1 MMDSRQS
8 GAVLSGKLRAKL
20 RPMRLNSQNMQPREG
35 TGLQRLRQQ
44 TIYFGEAP
52 SSGGPL
58 RRQAREWQETE
69 EQRLSDTQV
78 KNVLHRVT
86 HGQKNRQLGETKEE
100 LERIKCRVDATVE
113 AYEESSR
120 QVFDSYKSRTSMT
133 FLEDLDQLEG
143 LLSNVLD
150 RKRYEQQV
158 TVFIVGFQETCDQQ
172 EQVLT
177 QLQEFFS
184 KNSRFPSDYEET
196 VDRDVLDF
204 DDSTEKVQEA
214 LLSAENAT
222 QRMLELSKEM
232 MSYLSI
238 LDSKG
243 TKKGRKRI
251 EKSLNQAKDD
261 VNQLTEKLLAA
272 YKGMEQNDENL
283 KALLKQNEIKTLE
296 SQHFRTHAAATKR
309 MLETFQQDWEV
320 QRTLLQ
326 RQVATAAARAQETEE
341 AHRQAIAQ
349 VESLTRL
356 AEEQAKQLEAVG
368 AFPHTGQVLTAKWHP
383 EEPQVYESR
392 DDAGKESPLALRAEC
407 EQPIPLPSPEEK
419 TPDRKSSEKSSPRG
433 DSRLPAESPKSPLC
447 DISPSLG
454 SPASTT
460 SVAPRRGGTHGRP
473 GEAAVSPRC
482 GSEPSGSPTSH
493 GAVGARSEE
502 GSQSER
508 SNPSPVAEER
518 LPEEATRLADDPKDW
533 VLTSSALSAVARV
546 HELENEITGLMESK
560 QREVKALK
568 EELRCS
574 NASWEKERH
583 SLKEKVN
590 QMVQLQKFAQKDF
603 QRSAENSQTAVCS
616 WNAWTHMKSD
626 ALMRENSSSA
636 GTKYEQSSSTL
647 TGETTAPF
655 AQDCP
660 SSGMH
665 GKTEALVPAVEPVYQ
680 EFLKV
685 YSCTM
690 NLKDNVVEL
699 LVNREMASAASG
711 LQVVQHLAVGAAE
724 DLFVQAQSMSSS
736 IQTILNETT
745 GVIISLLNEATIAM
759 ESLPQQR
766 GKMLEDDTHDLTLG
780 CEDPCFHRD
789 CELPNAGSVQG
800 SVNVT
805 EDGLKIT
812 SSLEMISSFGSTQ
825 RVFRSTSVFGDSSD
839 ENSVKQFPVS
849 NVKVV
854 YPALG
859 IEEPQSSEGFLQER
873 VHFLE
878 QKLEGKQL
886 ELDEER
892 ERNLKLVAELRK
904 QIRALQ
910 RSALGDNACSPEDP
924 TSTQIFESIV
934 FFTRTDMEHNVRKL
948 RRGFYNE
955 KVQRG
960 HCEDAMSAMEKIV
973 AAQRKRL
980 VMMTER
986 YVEHVN
992 MKRIRDNVS
1001 RNYSDSPPVCEL
1013 LGRMETLQSKRHG
1026 HWSKQMAELS
1036 TSRMRAVEQLTRT
1049 LCDIEEESGLFLI
1062 RPYLSWAS
1070 SVKSRNSKCKKMTH
1084 QPLAERRSNASNVFS
1099 TPPPSPA
1106 KSNAVSLQGHC
1117 ESSLHVQGS
1126 WPSQG
1131 LHSSS
1136 LKLGNACKR
1145 GHGSSLSS
1153 LASSRCT
1160 SSTIADPHFHKRR
1173 LGKAPCQQHLV
1184 SPIPSPGGAKIP
1196 TGCQDDE
1203 SRRLRI
1209 FINSGQTTACQA
1221 TQLFF
1226 VKEKSSQRTLPP
1238 LHVLADLEPNKD
1250 TTPC

>member
-1 MMDSRQS
+1 
-8 GAVLSGKLRAKL
+8 
-20 RPMRLNSQNMQPREG
+20 MQPREG

-177 QLQEFFS
+177 QLQEVNPPLAFHNCHFFTHQVTFVI
-184 KNSRFPSDYEET
+184 N
-196 VDRDVLDF
+196 VILHQ
-204 DDSTEKVQEA
+204 VQEA

-356 AEEQAKQLEAVG
+356 AEEQAKQLE
-368 AFPHTGQVLTAKWHP
+368 
-383 EEPQVYESR
+383 
-392 DDAGKESPLALRAEC
+392 
-407 EQPIPLPSPEEK
+407 PEEK

-533 VLTSSALSAVARV
+533 
-546 HELENEITGLMESK
+546 
-560 QREVKALK
+560 
-568 EELRCS
+568 
-574 NASWEKERH
+574 ERH

-603 QRSAENSQTAVCS
+603 QRSAENS
-616 WNAWTHMKSD
+616 
-626 ALMRENSSSA
+626 
-636 GTKYEQSSSTL
+636 
-647 TGETTAPF
+647 
-655 AQDCP
+655 
-660 SSGMH
+660 
-665 GKTEALVPAVEPVYQ
+665 
-680 EFLKV
+680 
-685 YSCTM
+685 
-690 NLKDNVVEL
+690 
-699 LVNREMASAASG
+699 
-711 LQVVQHLAVGAAE
+711 
-724 DLFVQAQSMSSS
+724 
-736 IQTILNETT
+736 
-745 GVIISLLNEATIAM
+745 
-759 ESLPQQR
+759 
-766 GKMLEDDTHDLTLG
+766 
-780 CEDPCFHRD
+780 
-789 CELPNAGSVQG
+789 QG

-1013 LGRMETLQSKRHG
+1013 LGRMETLQSKSH
-1026 HWSKQMAELS
+1026 QMA
-1036 TSRMRAVEQLTRT
+1036 AV
-1049 LCDIEEESGLFLI
+1049 
-1062 RPYLSWAS
+1062 
-1070 SVKSRNSKCKKMTH
+1070 
-1084 QPLAERRSNASNVFS
+1084 
-1099 TPPPSPA
+1099 
-1106 KSNAVSLQGHC
+1106 
-1117 ESSLHVQGS
+1117 
-1126 WPSQG
+1126 
-1131 LHSSS
+1131 HS
-1136 LKLGNACKR
+1136 
-1145 GHGSSLSS
+1145 
-1153 LASSRCT
+1153 
-1160 SSTIADPHFHKRR
+1160 
-1173 LGKAPCQQHLV
+1173 
-1184 SPIPSPGGAKIP
+1184 
-1196 TGCQDDE
+1196 DE
-1203 SRRLRI
+1203 
-1209 FINSGQTTACQA
+1209 
-1221 TQLFF
+1221 
-1226 VKEKSSQRTLPP
+1226 
-1238 LHVLADLEPNKD
+1238 
-1250 TTPC
+1250 

>member
-1 MMDSRQS
+1 MDSCQS
-8 GAVLSGKLRAKL
+8 EAVLSGQLHGKL

-35 TGLQRLRQQ
+35 MGLQRLRQ
-44 TIYFGEAP
+44 TSYFGEAP

-58 RRQAREWQETE
+58 RRRAREWQETE
-69 EQRLSDTQV
+69 EQRVSDTQV
-78 KNVLHRVT
+78 KNALHRVI
-86 HGQKNRQLGETKEE
+86 HAQKNRQLDETKEE

-120 QVFDSYKSRTSMT
+120 QVFDSYKSRASMK

-177 QLQEFFS
+177 QLHEFFS

-222 QRMLELSKEM
+222 QRMLDLSKEM
-232 MSYLSI
+232 MSYLSF

-251 EKSLNQAKDD
+251 EKALNQAKDD

-296 SQHFRTHAAATKR
+296 SQHFRTHAIATKR
-309 MLETFQQDWEV
+309 TLETCQQDWEV

-341 AHRQAIAQ
+341 AHCQATAQ
-349 VESLTRL
+349 VESLMRL
-356 AEEQAKQLEAVG
+356 VEEQAKQLEQAVG
-368 AFPHTGQVLTAKWHP
+368 AFPHAGQVLTAKWHP

-407 EQPIPLPSPEEK
+407 EQPIPLPLPEEE
-419 TPDRKSSEKSSPRG
+419 TPGGKSSEKSSPRG
-433 DSRLPAESPKSPLC
+433 DSRLAAESPKSPLC
-447 DISPSLG
+447 DVSPSPPLG

-460 SVAPRRGGTHGRP
+460 RVAPRRGGTHGRP

-482 GSEPSGSPTSH
+482 GSEPSGSPTSL

-518 LPEEATRLADDPKDW
+518 LPEEATRLADERKDW
-533 VLTSSALSAVARV
+533 AMARV

-583 SLKEKVN
+583 SLKKKVN

-616 WNAWTHMKSD
+616 WNAWTHVESD
-626 ALMRENSSSA
+626 APMRENSSSA
-636 GTKYEQSSSTL
+636 GTKYEQSSSPL
-647 TGETTAPF
+647 AGETTAPF

-660 SSGMH
+660 SCMH

-690 NLKDNVVEL
+690 NFKDNVVEL
-699 LVNREMASAASG
+699 LVNRGMSSAASG
-711 LQVVQHLAVGAAE
+711 FQLVRHLAVGAAE
-724 DLFVQAQSMSSS
+724 DPFVRAQSMSSS

-745 GVIISLLNEATIAM
+745 GVIISLLSEATIAM

-766 GKMLEDDTHDLTLG
+766 GKMFEDDTHDLTLG

-789 CELPNAGSVQG
+789 CELQNAGSVQG

-825 RVFRSTSVFGDSSD
+825 RVLRSTSVFSD
-839 ENSVKQFPVS
+839 RLEENSVKQFPVS

-854 YPALG
+854 FPALEM
-859 IEEPQSSEGFLQER
+859 EEPQSSEGFLQER

-878 QKLEGKQL
+878 QELVGKQL
-886 ELDEER
+886 EFDEER
-892 ERNLKLVAELRK
+892 ERNLNLVAELRK

-924 TSTQIFESIV
+924 TSAQILESIV

-948 RRGFYNE
+948 RRGFYNK

-973 AAQRKRL
+973 VAQRKRL
-980 VMMTER
+980 VLMAER
-986 YVEHVN
+986 YVEHVS

-1001 RNYSDSPPVCEL
+1001 RNFGDSRPVCDL
-1013 LGRMETLQSKRHG
+1013 LERMETMQSKRHR

-1036 TSRMRAVEQLTRT
+1036 ASRMRAVEQLTRT

-1062 RPYLSWAS
+1062 RPYLFWIS
-1070 SVKSRNSKCKKMTH
+1070 SVKSRNSKCKKVMH
-1084 QPLAERRSNASNVFS
+1084 QPLVERRSNASNVFS

-1106 KSNAVSLQGHC
+1106 KSNAVSLQGHGG
-1117 ESSLHVQGS
+1117 SSLHVQGS
-1126 WPSQG
+1126 WLSQG

-1160 SSTIADPHFHKRR
+1160 SSTIADPHFHKRS
-1173 LGKAPCQQHLV
+1173 LQKAPCQQHLV
-1184 SPIPSPGGAKIP
+1184 SPRLSPDGAKIP

-1203 SRRLRI
+1203 GRRLRI

-1221 TQLFF
+1221 MQLSF
-1226 VKEKSSQRTLPP
+1226 VKEKRSQRTLPP

-1250 TTPC
+1250 MAPC